1 MSDLLL
7 RDVDDHLIQHLM
19 AQAAVQGINV
29 EDYAKTLLISKS
41 TPSIPEDNPA
51 REHQLKE
58 FIRKADALAEGMS
71 PQTIDSTDII
81 REERERL

>member
-7 RDVDDHLIQHLM
+7 RNVDDHLIQHLM
-19 AQAAVQGINV
+19 AQAAVQGTSV
-29 EDYAKTLLISKS
+29 EDYAKTLLTLKV
-41 TPSIPEDNPA
+41 TPSSLKDNPA
-51 REHQLKE
+51 RERQLKE
-58 FIRKADALAEGMS
+58 FIRKADALAEGMA